1 MTSLSLCGRHFK
13 EKGKWVLVQEN
24 VREGGREMPAI
35 QETNCFLHYKHQ
47 PGVSSLKVQK
57 AEILLFTTT
66 SFEQEIDWKTLLEK
80 YVPYFISMT
89 TNFGQTTK

>member
-1 MTSLSLCGRHFK
+1 MLWLY
-13 EKGKWVLVQEN
+13 L
-24 VREGGREMPAI
+24 
-35 QETNCFLHYKHQ
+35 
-47 PGVSSLKVQK
+47 VSSLKVQK